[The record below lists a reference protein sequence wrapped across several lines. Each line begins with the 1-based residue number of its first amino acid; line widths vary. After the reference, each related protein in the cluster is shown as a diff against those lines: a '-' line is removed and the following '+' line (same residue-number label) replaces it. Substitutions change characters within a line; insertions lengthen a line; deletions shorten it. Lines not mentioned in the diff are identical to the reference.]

1 MIHAKGKLI
10 FLTSTENQLE
20 SNPSHISVPLKYDYF
35 KIVSLRWALQCTMPG
50 IFTEYCQE
58 HFGEIILKFYFV

>member
-10 FLTSTENQLE
+10 FFTSTENQLE

-35 KIVSLRWALQCTMPG
+35 KISLSIKNMYTVCSFSP
-50 IFTEYCQE
+50 
-58 HFGEIILKFYFV
+58 K